1 MNGSTSEEQKSFM
14 HRIQFTQN
22 TPSKLKRFA
31 KHKRNMTA
39 LAKTDA
45 VYTDIPTI
53 FSNNLKLTR
62 FQPDPDLGG
71 GAGSLSQLPSS
82 RNITEA

>member
-1 MNGSTSEEQKSFM
+1 
-14 HRIQFTQN
+14 
-22 TPSKLKRFA
+22 
-31 KHKRNMTA
+31 MTA

-62 FQPDPDLGG
+62 FQPAPDLGG

-82 RNITEA
+82 RNITDA